1 MPELWTSEVVA
12 EMHLH
17 RIKQKELAEALGW
30 TAEYVNMVLNGKRN
44 PKSAEDVVKKAI
56 QKLIDEER
64 DDCFDR

>member
-17 RIKQKELAEALGW
+17 GIKQKELAEALGW

-44 PKSAEDVVKKAI
+44 PAGAYEKMIEAIGKIELERQKA
-56 QKLIDEER
+56 
-64 DDCFDR
+64 